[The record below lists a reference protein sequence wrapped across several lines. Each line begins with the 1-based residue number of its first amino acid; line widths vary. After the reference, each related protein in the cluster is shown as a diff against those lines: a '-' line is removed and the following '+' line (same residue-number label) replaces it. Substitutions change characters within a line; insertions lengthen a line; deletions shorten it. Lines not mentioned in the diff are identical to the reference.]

1 MNTQDE
7 FKALL
12 MLYAANID
20 GTIHSDEMEIILQH
34 VNPDTLAKLK
44 KDFAK
49 LSDTQILDL
58 IRENKTKFITD
69 ETSKQQILD
78 NIHSIIAADGRH
90 SAMEAHLMRTLKK
103 ILA

>member
-20 GTIHSDEMEIILQH
+20 GTIHPDEMELILQH
-34 VNPDTLAKLK
+34 VDPTVVSKLK
-44 KDFAK
+44 KDFSK
-49 LSDTQILDL
+49 MSDTQILDL
-58 IRENKTKFITD
+58 IHENKSKFITD
-69 ETSKQQILD
+69 DTSRQQILD
-78 NIHSIIAADGRH
+78 DIRSIVAADGRR
-90 SAMEAHLMRTLKK
+90 SPMEAHLMRTLKK